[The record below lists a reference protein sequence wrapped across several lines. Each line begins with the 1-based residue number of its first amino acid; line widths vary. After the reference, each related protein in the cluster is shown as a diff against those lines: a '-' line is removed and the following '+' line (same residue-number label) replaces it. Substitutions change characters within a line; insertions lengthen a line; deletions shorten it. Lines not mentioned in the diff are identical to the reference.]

1 MIHVLTLVVLLMAVT
16 PFSCLNPFAPKLD
29 TNLQAELCSDLTSI
43 ENVLCTFHN
52 AYLFKD
58 TTLYG
63 TLIAPGFVFVYRD
76 YDQGVDVS
84 WGRDV
89 EMRTTYGL
97 FQNVASLTLT
107 WDNEIGLITS
117 DTLSSIQ
124 RAFNLTVEFNP
135 NDITHV
141 DGNAVFTFIRPT
153 VNDPWKIV
161 RWRDESNF

>member
-1 MIHVLTLVVLLMAVT
+1 VKIFLVVISLFLAGT

-29 TNLQAELCSDLTSI
+29 TNLQAQLCSDLTSI

-63 TLIAPGFVFVYRD
+63 ALIAPNFVFVYRD
-76 YDQGVDVS
+76 YDQGIDVS

-97 FQNVASLTLT
+97 FQNVSSLTLT
-107 WDNEIGLITS
+107 WNNEIGLIDT

-135 NDITHV
+135 NDITRV
-141 DGNAVFTFIRPT
+141 DGNAILTFARA
-153 VNDPWKIV
+153 NDHDPWKIV
-161 RWRDESNF
+161 RWRDESNY